1 MITKKAGKPAV
12 KAAAKPVAK
21 AGAKAL
27 QKKPI
32 DLKSPEKPAA
42 KPAAKPAPAATPAPA
57 AAAPRGPAAP
67 AAKPSPAPRPAPS
80 PAPAK
85 FKRQTNG
92 AVKVGV
98 VGCAGRMGQMLLKML
113 INAPGIVVV
122 GGTERRGSIALGQ
135 DHRRPGRGRP
145 ARHLGRRR
153 PLAAVRAARTW
164 WWISPTRPRRCSHA
178 QMAARTG
185 CALVIGTTG
194 FDNDQLNS
202 LYRAAQR
209 APIVLAANM
218 SLGIN
223 LLQQVVEE
231 IARILDTDWDIEI
244 VEMHHRAKI
253 DAPSGTA
260 LALGE
265 AAARGRGQQLRR
277 ISRRGARRPGRAAG
291 QGRDRLRRPARRRR
305 GRRPHRHLR
314 GRRRAG
320 GDHPPRRQ
328 PRDLRARRGQVGA
341 VGGGQEAR
349 ALLDARCARLQRP
362 GAAAVRRRRPAPR
375 ARLQPAR
382 AARGRSGSAPARP
395 ARSSS
400 AFRRR
405 GKSPSRGPSA
415 APGSC

>member
-12 KAAAKPVAK
+12 KTAAKPAAK

-32 DLKSPEKPAA
+32 DLKSQAKPPVKPAA
-42 KPAAKPAPAATPAPA
+42 KAAPAGPKPA
-57 AAAPRGPAAP
+57 AAAPAAGGPAPTAAPRAP
-67 AAKPSPAPRPAPS
+67 APPAKPAATGAARPPVS
-80 PAPAK
+80 QPVSKAK
-85 FKRQTNG
+85 RANG

-122 GGTERRGSIALGQ
+122 GGTERKGSIALGQ
-135 DHRRPGRGRP
+135 DIGALAGADP
-145 ARHLGRRR
+145 LG
-153 PLAAVRAARTW
+153 
-164 WWISPTRPRRCSHA
+164 ISVGDDPSLLFDASDVVVDFTNPTATVSHA

-194 FDNDQLNS
+194 FDTDQLNS

-231 IARILDTDWDIEI
+231 VARILDPDWDIEI
-244 VEMHHRAKI
+244 IEMHHRQKI

-277 ISRRGARRPGRAAG
+277 ISRRS
-291 QGRDRLRRPARRRR
+291 RD
-305 GRRPHRHLR
+305 
-314 GRRRAG
+314 
-320 GDHPPRRQ
+320 
-328 PRDLRARRGQVGA
+328 GQVGPRVKGEIGFA
-341 VGGGQEAR
+341 ALRGGDVVGDHTVIFAADGERVEITHR
-349 ALLDARCARLQRP
+349 AGSREIF
-362 GAAAVRRRRPAPR
+362 
-375 ARLQPAR
+375 
-382 AARGRSGSAPARP
+382 ARGAVKSVLWAAGKKPGLYSMRDVLGFSVQGPQTTGGTPA
-395 ARSSS
+395 
-400 AFRRR
+400 
-405 GKSPSRGPSA
+405 
-415 APGSC
+415 

>member
-1 MITKKAGKPAV
+1 MSTKKAGKPAV

-32 DLKSPEKPAA
+32 DLKSPEKPAP
-42 KPAAKPAPAATPAPA
+42 KSAAKPAPSGAPAPA
-57 AAAPRGPAAP
+57 ATAPKSPPAAP
-67 AAKPSPAPRPAPS
+67 PAKPAPHPAPS

-85 FKRQTNG
+85 TKRPTNG

-135 DHRRPGRGRP
+135 DIGALAGTDP
-145 ARHLGRRR
+145 LG
-153 PLAAVRAARTW
+153 
-164 WWISPTRPRRCSHA
+164 ISVGDDPSLLFETSDVVVDFTNPTATIQHA

-202 LYRAAQR
+202 LYRASQR

-231 IARILDTDWDIEI
+231 VSRILDTDWDIEI

-277 ISRRGARRPGRAAG
+277 ISRRS
-291 QGRDRLRRPARRRR
+291 RD
-305 GRRPHRHLR
+305 
-314 GRRRAG
+314 
-320 GDHPPRRQ
+320 
-328 PRDLRARRGQVGA
+328 GQVGPRVKGEIGFAALRGGDVVGDHTVIFAADGERVEITHRASSREIFARGA
-341 VGGGQEAR
+341 VKSVLWAANKKPGLYSMRDVLGFSV
-349 ALLDARCARLQRP
+349 QRP
-362 GAAAVRRRRPAPR
+362 QAP
-375 ARLQPAR
+375 
-382 AARGRSGSAPARP
+382 GTAPA
-395 ARSSS
+395 
-400 AFRRR
+400 
-405 GKSPSRGPSA
+405 
-415 APGSC
+415 

>member
-1 MITKKAGKPAV
+1 MSTKKAGKPAV
-12 KAAAKPVAK
+12 KTAAKPAVK
-21 AGAKAL
+21 TGAKAL

-32 DLKSPEKPAA
+32 DLKSPEKSAS
-42 KPAAKPAPAATPAPA
+42 KPAAKAAPAAAPA
-57 AAAPRGPAAP
+57 ASAAAPRGPAAP
-67 AAKPSPAPRPAPS
+67 AAKPTPASRPAPA

-85 FKRQTNG
+85 TKRPTNG

-122 GGTERRGSIALGQ
+122 GGTERRGSVALGQ
-135 DHRRPGRGRP
+135 DIGALAGADP
-145 ARHLGRRR
+145 LG
-153 PLAAVRAARTW
+153 
-164 WWISPTRPRRCSHA
+164 ISVGDDPSLLFETSDVVVDFTNPTATVQHA

-265 AAARGRGQQLRR
+265 AAARGRGQNLRR
-277 ISRRGARRPGRAAG
+277 ISRRS
-291 QGRDRLRRPARRRR
+291 RD
-305 GRRPHRHLR
+305 
-314 GRRRAG
+314 
-320 GDHPPRRQ
+320 
-328 PRDLRARRGQVGA
+328 GQVGPRVKGEIGFA
-341 VGGGQEAR
+341 ALRGGDVVGDHTVIFAADGERVEITHR
-349 ALLDARCARLQRP
+349 AGSREIF
-362 GAAAVRRRRPAPR
+362 
-375 ARLQPAR
+375 
-382 AARGRSGSAPARP
+382 ARGAVKSVLWAAGKKPGLYSMRDVLGFSVAGPQSATPPA
-395 ARSSS
+395 
-400 AFRRR
+400 
-405 GKSPSRGPSA
+405 
-415 APGSC
+415 

>member
-1 MITKKAGKPAV
+1 MNTKKAGKPAA
-12 KAAAKPVAK
+12 KAAAKPAAK
-21 AGAKAL
+21 AGTKAL
-27 QKKPI
+27 QKRPI

-42 KPAAKPAPAATPAPA
+42 TRPS
-57 AAAPRGPAAP
+57 GP
-67 AAKPSPAPRPAPS
+67 PSPAPVRVRRPS
-80 PAPAK
+80 
-85 FKRQTNG
+85 NG

-122 GGTERRGSIALGQ
+122 GGTERRGSVALGQ
-135 DHRRPGRGRP
+135 DIGALAGADP
-145 ARHLGRRR
+145 LG
-153 PLAAVRAARTW
+153 
-164 WWISPTRPRRCSHA
+164 ISVGDDPSMLFETSDVVVDFTNPTATVSHA

-231 IARILDTDWDIEI
+231 IARILDPDWDIEI

-265 AAARGRGQQLRR
+265 AAARGRGQNLRR
-277 ISRRGARRPGRAAG
+277 ISRRSRE
-291 QGRDRLRRPARRRR
+291 
-305 GRRPHRHLR
+305 
-314 GRRRAG
+314 
-320 GDHPPRRQ
+320 
-328 PRDLRARRGQVGA
+328 GQVGPRVKGEIGFA
-341 VGGGQEAR
+341 ALRGGDVVGDHTVIFAADGERVEITHR
-349 ALLDARCARLQRP
+349 ASSREIF
-362 GAAAVRRRRPAPR
+362 
-375 ARLQPAR
+375 
-382 AARGRSGSAPARP
+382 ARGAVKSVLWAAGKKPGLYSMRDVLGFSVQGPQA
-395 ARSSS
+395 SSS
-400 AFRRR
+400 TT
-405 GKSPSRGPSA
+405 SS
-415 APGSC
+415 

>member
-1 MITKKAGKPAV
+1 MSTNKAGKPAV
-12 KAAAKPVAK
+12 KAAAKPAAK

-32 DLKSPEKPAA
+32 DLKSQAKAAA
-42 KPAAKPAPAATPAPA
+42 KPAAKPGAKAAPAGVKPAAAPAPA
-57 AAAPRGPAAP
+57 SPTAAARPTAP
-67 AAKPSPAPRPAPS
+67 AAKPAGGGGPGQRPAPGAPPS
-80 PAPAK
+80 RVKRPA
-85 FKRQTNG
+85 NG

-113 INAPGIVVV
+113 ISAPGIVVV
-122 GGTERRGSIALGQ
+122 GGSERKGSIALGQ
-135 DHRRPGRGRP
+135 DIGALAGADP
-145 ARHLGRRR
+145 LGISVGDD
-153 PLAAVRAARTW
+153 PSLLFEAADVVVDFTN
-164 WWISPTRPRRCSHA
+164 PTATIQHA

-194 FDNDQLNS
+194 FDTDQLNS

-231 IARILDTDWDIEI
+231 VARILDPDWDIEI

-277 ISRRGARRPGRAAG
+277 ISRRS
-291 QGRDRLRRPARRRR
+291 RD
-305 GRRPHRHLR
+305 
-314 GRRRAG
+314 
-320 GDHPPRRQ
+320 
-328 PRDLRARRGQVGA
+328 GQVGPRVKGEIGFA
-341 VGGGQEAR
+341 ALRGGDVVG
-349 ALLDARCARLQRP
+349 DHTVIF
-362 GAAAVRRRRPAPR
+362 AADGERVEITH
-375 ARLQPAR
+375 R
-382 AARGRSGSAPARP
+382 AASREIFARGAVKSVLWTAGKKPGLYSMRDVLGFSVQGPQT
-395 ARSSS
+395 SS
-400 AFRRR
+400 
-405 GKSPSRGPSA
+405 
-415 APGSC
+415 APGSSS

>member
-1 MITKKAGKPAV
+1 MNTKKAAKPAA
-12 KAAAKPVAK
+12 KAAAKPAAK
-21 AGAKAL
+21 AGTKAL
-27 QKKPI
+27 QKRPI

-42 KPAAKPAPAATPAPA
+42 TRPS
-57 AAAPRGPAAP
+57 GP
-67 AAKPSPAPRPAPS
+67 PSPAPVRVRRPS
-80 PAPAK
+80 
-85 FKRQTNG
+85 NG

-122 GGTERRGSIALGQ
+122 GGTERRGSVALGQ
-135 DHRRPGRGRP
+135 DIGALAGADP
-145 ARHLGRRR
+145 LG
-153 PLAAVRAARTW
+153 
-164 WWISPTRPRRCSHA
+164 ISVGDDPSMLFETSDVVVDFTNPTATVSHA

-231 IARILDTDWDIEI
+231 IARILDPDWDIEI

-265 AAARGRGQQLRR
+265 AAARGRGQNLRR
-277 ISRRGARRPGRAAG
+277 ISRRSRE
-291 QGRDRLRRPARRRR
+291 
-305 GRRPHRHLR
+305 
-314 GRRRAG
+314 
-320 GDHPPRRQ
+320 
-328 PRDLRARRGQVGA
+328 GQVGPRVKGEIGFA
-341 VGGGQEAR
+341 ALRGGDVVGDHTVIFAADGERVEITHR
-349 ALLDARCARLQRP
+349 ASSREIF
-362 GAAAVRRRRPAPR
+362 
-375 ARLQPAR
+375 
-382 AARGRSGSAPARP
+382 ARGAVKSVLWAAGKKPGLYSMRDVLGFSVQGPQA
-395 ARSSS
+395 SSS
-400 AFRRR
+400 TT
-405 GKSPSRGPSA
+405 SS
-415 APGSC
+415 

>member
-1 MITKKAGKPAV
+1 MSTKKAGKPAI

-32 DLKSPEKPAA
+32 DLKSPEKPAP
-42 KPAAKPAPAATPAPA
+42 KPAAKPAPSSAPTPAATTPKSP
-57 AAAPRGPAAP
+57 PAAP
-67 AAKPSPAPRPAPS
+67 LAKPAPRPAPS

-85 FKRQTNG
+85 TKRPTNG

-135 DHRRPGRGRP
+135 DIGALAGADP
-145 ARHLGRRR
+145 LG
-153 PLAAVRAARTW
+153 
-164 WWISPTRPRRCSHA
+164 ISVGDDPSLLFDTSDVVVDFTNPTATVSHA

-194 FDNDQLNS
+194 FDSDQLNS
-202 LYRAAQR
+202 LYRASQR

-231 IARILDTDWDIEI
+231 VARILDTDWDIEI

-277 ISRRGARRPGRAAG
+277 ISRRS
-291 QGRDRLRRPARRRR
+291 RD
-305 GRRPHRHLR
+305 
-314 GRRRAG
+314 
-320 GDHPPRRQ
+320 
-328 PRDLRARRGQVGA
+328 GQVGPRVKGEIGFAALRGGDVVGDHTVIFAADGERVEITHRAGSREIFARGA
-341 VGGGQEAR
+341 VKSVLWAANKKPGLYSMRDVLGFSV
-349 ALLDARCARLQRP
+349 QRP
-362 GAAAVRRRRPAPR
+362 P
-375 ARLQPAR
+375 
-382 AARGRSGSAPARP
+382 
-395 ARSSS
+395 
-400 AFRRR
+400 
-405 GKSPSRGPSA
+405 
-415 APGSC
+415 APGSTPAAGS

>member
-1 MITKKAGKPAV
+1 MSTKKASRSAV
-12 KAAAKPVAK
+12 KGAANPAAK
-21 AGAKAL
+21 AGARAL

-32 DLKSPEKPAA
+32 DLKSTGKPAA
-42 KPAAKPAPAATPAPA
+42 KPAA
-57 AAAPRGPAAP
+57 
-67 AAKPSPAPRPAPS
+67 PRPSQPS

-85 FKRQTNG
+85 VKRPSNG

-135 DHRRPGRGRP
+135 DIGALAGADP
-145 ARHLGRRR
+145 LG
-153 PLAAVRAARTW
+153 
-164 WWISPTRPRRCSHA
+164 ISVGDDPSLLFDTSDVVVDFTNPTATVSHA

-202 LYRAAQR
+202 LYRSAQR

-231 IARILDTDWDIEI
+231 VARILDPDWDIEI
-244 VEMHHRAKI
+244 VEMHHRGKI

-265 AAARGRGQQLRR
+265 AAARGRGQNLRR
-277 ISRRGARRPGRAAG
+277 ISRRS
-291 QGRDRLRRPARRRR
+291 RD
-305 GRRPHRHLR
+305 
-314 GRRRAG
+314 
-320 GDHPPRRQ
+320 
-328 PRDLRARRGQVGA
+328 GQVGPRVKGEIGFA
-341 VGGGQEAR
+341 ALRGGDVVGDHTVIFAADGERVEITHR
-349 ALLDARCARLQRP
+349 ASSREIF
-362 GAAAVRRRRPAPR
+362 
-375 ARLQPAR
+375 
-382 AARGRSGSAPARP
+382 ARGAVKSVLWAAGKNPGLYSMRDVLGFSVQGPQASAPTT
-395 ARSSS
+395 SS
-400 AFRRR
+400 
-405 GKSPSRGPSA
+405 
-415 APGSC
+415 

>member
-1 MITKKAGKPAV
+1 MNTKKAGKPAV
-12 KAAAKPVAK
+12 KAAAKPTAK

-32 DLKSPEKPAA
+32 DLKSQE
-42 KPAAKPAPAATPAPA
+42 KPAAKPAPARPAAPTARPAAPPAKPAAPPAKPA
-57 AAAPRGPAAP
+57 AAPAAP
-67 AAKPSPAPRPAPS
+67 A

-85 FKRQTNG
+85 VKRPTNG

-113 INAPGIVVV
+113 INAAGIVVV

-135 DHRRPGRGRP
+135 DIGALAGTDPLGISVTDDPSLLFETSDVVVDFTNP
-145 ARHLGRRR
+145 AATLQ
-153 PLAAVRAARTW
+153 
-164 WWISPTRPRRCSHA
+164 HA

-194 FDNDQLNS
+194 FDTDQLNS

-231 IARILDTDWDIEI
+231 VARILDPDWDIEI
-244 VEMHHRAKI
+244 VEMHHRGKI

-265 AAARGRGQQLRR
+265 AAARGRGQNLRR
-277 ISRRGARRPGRAAG
+277 ISRRS
-291 QGRDRLRRPARRRR
+291 RD
-305 GRRPHRHLR
+305 
-314 GRRRAG
+314 
-320 GDHPPRRQ
+320 
-328 PRDLRARRGQVGA
+328 GQVGPRVKGEIGFAALRGGDVVGDHTVIFAADGERVEITHRASSREIFARGA
-341 VGGGQEAR
+341 VKSVLWAAGKKPGLYSMRDVLGFTV
-349 ALLDARCARLQRP
+349 QRP
-362 GAAAVRRRRPAPR
+362 
-375 ARLQPAR
+375 
-382 AARGRSGSAPARP
+382 
-395 ARSSS
+395 
-400 AFRRR
+400 
-405 GKSPSRGPSA
+405 PSA
-415 APGSC
+415 TPTA